1 MRVQRL
7 SLQPQDESGR
17 DVLPAVLPPSRQMRS
32 RKADVT
38 LNSQV
43 LAIIALLA
51 MLLHV
56 AVVVRAC
63 GTRSF
68 DDRMVLPM

>member
-1 MRVQRL
+1 MQ
-7 SLQPQDESGR
+7 
-17 DVLPAVLPPSRQMRS
+17 S
-32 RKADVT
+32 RKADMKLET

-43 LAIIALLA
+43 LAFIALLA

-63 GTRSF
+63 GTWSS
-68 DDRMVLPM
+68 DV